1 MCYFKGNWR
10 VGVEGK
16 WAGPKERSFPEITNN
31 QTSAGNKMA
40 QK

>member
-16 WAGPKERSFPEITNN
+16 WAGPKERSLP
-31 QTSAGNKMA
+31 GDNK
-40 QK
+40 QSDICWR